1 VPQSYREA
9 PNRDKLTIGV
19 FGYGLAVIKKR
30 VVIRSLCL
38 KSMPSKCQPS
48 TVVATIAM
56 SVALTAGVGQRP
68 ESDEKRHTGRF
79 HGRNFSVDCQ
89 RLLQVE
95 HMLWAKQPPRRYVCF
110 SCKGGTCEMLN
121 EFYRMPTDLNPLPLQ
136 CPTWRGSRQEAATC
150 SILLEQSRDKRSLA
164 LLFACTCD

>member
-1 VPQSYREA
+1 VSQSYQEA
-9 PNRDKLTIGV
+9 PNCDELTIGV
-19 FGYGLAVIKKR
+19 FSYGLAVIEREWSFKVFR
-30 VVIRSLCL
+30 P
-38 KSMPSKCQPS
+38 KSMPSKRQPS

-56 SVALTAGVGQRP
+56 SVALLAAVGQRP
-68 ESDEKRHTGRF
+68 EIDKKRRTGQF
-79 HGRNFSVDCQ
+79 HRRNLSVDCQ

-121 EFYRMPTDLNPLPLQ
+121 EFYRMPTDLNPFPLQ

-150 SILLEQSRDKRSLA
+150 SILLEQSRDKRSLD